1 MIQLHIATVITKAL
15 DNKNYQV
22 EDVLDLLETPKHP
35 HLGDV
40 AFPCFTLA
48 KYFKKSPASIASELK
63 DKLHDSWIDRV
74 EVIGGYLNLFVKREI
89 ASSHILKDVLNA
101 KEEYGSMP
109 AKNERIVIDYS
120 SPNIAKPF
128 SMGHL
133 RSTVIGNSLAKISE
147 KNGYEVVRVNH
158 LGDWGT
164 QFGKL
169 IVAYKL
175 WGSRKLV
182 EQEPIRQLL
191 ELYVHFHAEAKK
203 NDTLNNQAR
212 AAFKALEDGDHEA
225 LDLWKW
231 FKEESLK
238 EFKEVY
244 DLLNISFDYEL
255 GEAFYNDKMKAVVY
269 ELENKKLLTFSEGA
283 YVVEL
288 DSMPPC
294 LITKKDGATLYATR
308 DLAAAIYRQQTFH
321 ASKAFYVVGN
331 EQSLHFQQLFSV
343 LKQMGY
349 EWADHMQHIDFGM
362 MLKDGSKMST
372 RQGKVVLL
380 AEVLAEAIQ
389 LAKETMRGKHETQED
404 LETVAK
410 QVGVGA
416 VIFHDLK
423 NLRTHDVEFSL
434 DHMMSFEGDTGPYV
448 QYTFAR
454 ISTLLKKGNY
464 DYVTGHTLQVTG
476 DYEWQVISLI
486 DQFPRVVE
494 QAFEQ
499 ADPSQVAKYSLQLS
513 RAFNKYYAHTK
524 ILVDDEDK
532 LSSKLSFCYAVSIVL
547 KESLNLLGIQA
558 PVKM

>member
-1 MIQLHIATVITKAL
+1 MIKLKVAAVLTKAL
-15 DNKNYQV
+15 DHAFP
-22 EDVLDLLETPKHP
+22 EEHILSLLETPKHE

-48 KYFKKSPASIASELK
+48 KLFKKSPATIATDLK
-63 DKLHDSWIDRV
+63 EKLTDPWIDRV
-74 EVIGGYLNLFVKREI
+74 EVIGGYLNFFMKQDV
-89 ASSHILKDVLNA
+89 ASSHILQHVLDAN
-101 KEEYGSMP
+101 KSYGSMQ
-109 AKNERIVIDYS
+109 AKNETIVIDYS

-133 RSTVIGNSLAKISE
+133 RSTVIGNSLANISE
-147 KNGYEVVRVNH
+147 KNGYQVVRVNH

-191 ELYVHFHAEAKK
+191 ELYVRFHAEAKADDSL
-203 NDTLNNQAR
+203 NDQAR
-212 AAFKALEDGDHEA
+212 SAFKALEDGDTEA
-225 LDLWKW
+225 LELWKW

-244 DLLNISFDYEL
+244 DLLHISFDYEL
-255 GEAFYNDKMKAVVY
+255 GEAFYNDKMKAVVS
-269 ELENKKLLTFSEGA
+269 ELESKKLLTYSQGA

-294 LITKKDGATLYATR
+294 LITKNDGATLYATR
-308 DLAAAIYRQQTFH
+308 DLAAAIYRQETFQ
-321 ASKAFYVVGN
+321 AAKAFYVVGN
-331 EQSLHFQQLFSV
+331 EQALHFQQLFSV

-349 EWADHMQHIDFGM
+349 KWADHMQHIGFGM

-389 LAKETMRGKHETQED
+389 LAKDKMRGKHETLED
-404 LETVAK
+404 LETAAK

-434 DHMMSFEGDTGPYV
+434 EHMMSFEGDTGPYV
-448 QYTFAR
+448 QYTCAR
-454 ISTLLKKGNY
+454 ISTLLRKGSY
-464 DYVTGHTLQVTG
+464 DYVPNASLQMNG
-476 DYEWQVISLI
+476 NYEWPVVTLMG
-486 DQFPRVVE
+486 QFPSVVE
-494 QAFEQ
+494 QAFKQ
-499 ADPSQVAKYSLQLS
+499 ADPSQVSKYSLQLA

-524 ILVDDEDK
+524 VLGDDDSK
-532 LSSKLSFCYAVSIVL
+532 QSKLSFCYAVFIVL
-547 KESLNLLGIQA
+547 KESLELLGIQA
-558 PVKM
+558 PERM